1 MKCSNCGR
9 EFGEGTHCQHCGVD
23 RVTGLAN
30 YNGYNNSGDCSG
42 YNSSN
47 YGASSK
53 ATICFACGEIIPANS
68 EFCPYCSKQ
77 LYVTCPKCGN
87 TYSSQYPACNK
98 CGTNRES
105 YHKQQEA
112 ERQKAIREEEE
123 RQRQQREW
131 EQSPEGKAE
140 RTYINECKKKFR
152 DDNSNVGTNTSPA
165 KRFFIIIGIICL
177 FIGATLLFVTI
188 SEHGSDNFGVNEG
201 KELEGYGM
209 SIVMIIMGG
218 CFLFAEKMD

>member
-1 MKCSNCGR
+1 MKCSNCGK

-30 YNGYNNSGDCSG
+30 YNGYNNSGDSSG
-42 YNSSN
+42 HNSSN

-53 ATICFACGEIIPANS
+53 TTVCFACGEIIPANS

-112 ERQKAIREEEE
+112 ERQRAIREEEE

-131 EQSPEGKAE
+131 EQSLDGKAE
-140 RTYINECKKKFR
+140 
-152 DDNSNVGTNTSPA
+152 TSSSSGLC
-165 KRFFIIIGIICL
+165 FFKL
-177 FIGATLLFVTI
+177 IGAFCLIGGISLLVLTI
-188 SEHGSDNFGVNEG
+188 TEQGSENFGIRKV
-201 KELEGYGM
+201 LEGYG
-209 SIVMIIMGG
+209 IAIAAIIMGG
-218 CFLFAEKMD
+218 GFLLLENKD

>member
-1 MKCSNCGR
+1 MKCSSCGK
-9 EFGEGTHCQHCGVD
+9 EFGAGTHCQHCGVD

-30 YNGYNNSGDCSG
+30 YNGYNNSCDSSG
-42 YNSSN
+42 HNSSN

-53 ATICFACGEIIPANS
+53 TTVCFACGEIIPANS

-112 ERQKAIREEEE
+112 ERQRAIREEEE

-131 EQSPEGKAE
+131 EQSPEGKATIAEWNAEWKRRDE
-140 RTYINECKKKFR
+140 RENRISCLI
-152 DDNSNVGTNTSPA
+152 G
-165 KRFFIIIGIICL
+165 FIIFLLLSPVVIGIL
-177 FIGATLLFVTI
+177 RGL
-188 SEHGSDNFGVNEG
+188 GV
-201 KELEGYGM
+201 
-209 SIVMIIMGG
+209 
-218 CFLFAEKMD
+218 F